1 MPASNQSPG
10 KLRGGADAAARSLCS
25 GNKKRESEMKTFDL
39 VIKNA
44 RVVRPNDTGVDCL
57 DIGIANGKVTRL
69 AAEIRAEDAGE
80 VFDAKKLLAFPG
92 CVDAHMH
99 VGIYRPLAED
109 AVSESKAAA
118 MGGVT
123 SSLNYI
129 RTGHYYL
136 NRGGPYREVMPEVLK
151 LSEGRFWVDYG
162 YHVAPIESAH
172 LGEMDYLARE
182 HGVTSFKIFM
192 FYGGYGLHGKSAA
205 QNQFLM
211 LGPED
216 RYDIAHFEFVMR
228 AARSVMD
235 RHPELADH
243 ISVSLH
249 CELAD
254 ILNAYTTLVEREGK
268 LTGLHAYSAAR
279 PPHSEGLAVW
289 IASYLANETDC
300 MNINLLH
307 LSSRK
312 AIDAA
317 WTMQQVFP
325 HIHFR
330 REVTVGHLLLDTD
343 CACAVHAKVNP
354 PIRPREDVEALWQAV
369 LDRKVDWIVSDH
381 ACCAAEQKWAQDD
394 PDNIWLAK
402 SGFGGTEYL
411 LSGVLSEGSKRG
423 LSYNRMAELL
433 SWNPAR
439 RFGLLSKGD
448 IAPGFDADI
457 VLVDPHES
465 LHRALRRFGI
475 RSRDTRPSRARN
487 SPAGSRA
494 PSCAERSSTRTER
507 SSDRRAAAICAD
519 RSNDVPGPP
528 LNSGRGFVLSSPVVI
543 SSVAPSV
550 ARTGGPPLVSS
561 MKSTLP
567 STDLRP
573 LERTRE
579 FGFVVPKLL

>member
-1 MPASNQSPG
+1 
-10 KLRGGADAAARSLCS
+10 
-25 GNKKRESEMKTFDL
+25 MKTFDL

-44 RVVRPNDTGVDCL
+44 RVVRPKGVGADAL
-57 DIGIANGKVTRL
+57 DIGIKDGKVAKL
-69 AAEIRAEDAGE
+69 APDIKADDANE
-80 VFDAKKLLAFPG
+80 VFDAKRQLAFPG

-99 VGIYRPLAED
+99 VGIYRPLAQD

-129 RTGHYYL
+129 RTGAYYL
-136 NRGGPYREVMPEVLK
+136 NRGGPYREVMPEVRK
-151 LSEGRFWVDYG
+151 LSDGRFYVDYG
-162 YHVAPIESAH
+162 YHVAPIENRH
-172 LGEMDYLARE
+172 LGEMEYLALE

-192 FYGGYGLHGKSAA
+192 FYGGYGLHGKSTA
-205 QNQFLM
+205 QNEFLM
-211 LGPED
+211 LGPDD

-228 AARSVMD
+228 SARAIVEK
-235 RHPELADH
+235 HPELAEH

-289 IASYLANETDC
+289 IASYLANETNC

-312 AIDAA
+312 AVDAA

-325 HIHFR
+325 HIAFR

-343 CACAVHAKVNP
+343 CECAVHAKVNP

-369 LDRKVDWIVSDH
+369 LDRKIDWIVSDH
-381 ACCAAEQKWAQDD
+381 ACCSAEQKWSKDD
-394 PDNIWLAK
+394 PNNIWMAK

-411 LSGVLSEGSKRG
+411 LSGVVSEGSKRG
-423 LSYNRMAELL
+423 MSYNRMAELL
-433 SWNPAR
+433 SYNPAQ
-439 RFGLLSKGD
+439 RFGLHSKGD

-457 VLVDPHES
+457 VLVDPDES
-465 LHRALRRFGI
+465 FVVHAVESESEQGYSPFEGQELTGRVKSTFLRGALIYDKGDVVGEPRGRYLHR
-475 RSRDTRPSRARN
+475 PS
-487 SPAGSRA
+487 
-494 PSCAERSSTRTER
+494 
-507 SSDRRAAAICAD
+507 
-519 RSNDVPGPP
+519 
-528 LNSGRGFVLSSPVVI
+528 
-543 SSVAPSV
+543 
-550 ARTGGPPLVSS
+550 
-561 MKSTLP
+561 K
-567 STDLRP
+567 
-573 LERTRE
+573 
-579 FGFVVPKLL
+579 